1 MATILRG
8 RISLQLKISASYI
21 AILLIVLV
29 LMNTYPLLVS
39 QDLVF
44 RAKRTTL
51 LGSASALNAA
61 VAGLEELT
69 EDSTFA
75 DLTITSYTGEVLDME
90 KALVVYQYLASEA
103 DITLTAETPVTELLA
118 ICGLY
123 KDGAFQ
129 AGSNRVSFAGFH
141 GGRSYGE
148 QIDAIVD
155 HILTHDMTL
164 EDVYEMFRTVN
175 QQSQPIQER
184 DAVSGATIAF
194 VGDFQRMTYLAIHGE
209 LFEGVA
215 STTPVEEGT
224 RYEVVTQGYGGE
236 METYVTIDGE
246 GRITAISVR
255 DHQETAE
262 LGGKLV
268 EADSDFI
275 QALIAGQDNVEGVDA
290 VAGATV
296 TSEAM
301 KKAVRL
307 AQEAGKA

>member
-1 MATILRG
+1 MKKRLLALLMA
-8 RISLQLKISASYI
+8 
-21 AILLIVLV
+21 
-29 LMNTYPLLVS
+29 M
-39 QDLVF
+39 
-44 RAKRTTL
+44 
-51 LGSASALNAA
+51 ALCVGLAA
-61 VAGLEELT
+61 CGQKDPDPTPEAG
-69 EDSTFA
+69 
-75 DLTITSYTGEVLDME
+75 G
-90 KALVVYQYLASEA
+90 
-103 DITLTAETPVTELLA
+103 TLTAGTYTASKLGMNGQVKVEVVVDETTIQSVKVLENQETPG
-118 ICGLY
+118 I
-123 KDGAFQ
+123 
-129 AGSNRVSFAGFH
+129 GSPLVD
-141 GGRSYGE
+141 GE
-148 QIDAIVD
+148 QEGTIPTLSIPKAIVD
-155 HILTHDMTL
+155 NQ
-164 EDVYEMFRTVN
+164 TVN
-175 QQSQPIQER
+175 V
-184 DAVSGATIAF
+184 DAVAGATIAF
-194 VGDFQRMTYLAIHGE
+194 VGDFQRMVYLAIHGE
-209 LFEGVA
+209 LFEGVVN
-215 STTPVEEGT
+215 TTSVEGGT